1 MLRSNLMQELCLPH
15 SSPCNSS
22 VTVEVQPSEMG
33 TGQQDHGVELSGP
46 GAGPQLS
53 SGTEF
58 EGAASQSFWLPPT
71 PSPSHCHPDTN
82 PTHKPDPYSLA
93 ESTIKKGR
101 KTKVNNIKRN
111 PGHSD
116 QATSTDLPARCLP
129 LEVSDQPE
137 PGSPELRLTHQIT
150 FQLQAARTKSKSP
163 GGVSGIG
170 AGLTSQCC
178 HL

>member
-82 PTHKPDPYSLA
+82 PTTNPTPTPWLRAPLKREEKQKP
-93 ESTIKKGR
+93 T
-101 KTKVNNIKRN
+101 T
-111 PGHSD
+111 
-116 QATSTDLPARCLP
+116 
-129 LEVSDQPE
+129 
-137 PGSPELRLTHQIT
+137 
-150 FQLQAARTKSKSP
+150 
-163 GGVSGIG
+163 
-170 AGLTSQCC
+170 
-178 HL
+178 